1 MSRFRSLH
9 LSEPYLTF
17 GLGQQTLH
25 PKDGLFLYGPQ
36 EPRPTAEIRIGAIGS
51 QPGIDR
57 LSRWMTEVSSF
68 LPAYNERA
76 HHSPF
81 PGMEAAFGIKWPTM
95 PFETIL
101 IEEGE
106 LETRVRYDDPHRR
119 VYDTVDLIVGKL
131 LAHKRKSDVRPDLWI
146 VVLPEDVS
154 RYGRPKSFVPKE
166 QRVRTPNPGNP
177 RAAKRARNE
186 PYLFEEYEAE
196 RLPYQ
201 YELNVH
207 NQLKARLLEDEI
219 VTQIV
224 RETTLAPE
232 DFRRA
237 DGMIARKIQDKATTA
252 WNLGTT
258 LYYKV
263 AGPPWRLSK
272 VRPDVCYIGLV
283 YKVDASR
290 PTSERVCC
298 GAQMFLAT
306 GEGVVF
312 RGHLGPWDSVRKGEH
327 HLDRSTAR
335 EVIQEVIQ
343 SYNDEHGRVP
353 RELFIHGKTRF
364 TEDEWCGFQ
373 QAAGDIDALS
383 AIQIRKSRDVKMYRD
398 KTKCTEGKHNLLRG
412 SALITGKHSAYL
424 WTSGFV
430 PRLQTYPGWEVPNPY
445 RVSIQKGDMDLQTVL
460 EDVLGLTKLNFNSCI
475 YGDGQPVTLRF
486 ADAVGEILTAG
497 HDFRK
502 LKPLPFK
509 FYI

>member
-1 MSRFRSLH
+1 MKRFEAVFV
-9 LSEPYLTF
+9 SEPELTF
-17 GLGQQTLH
+17 GHGQTSLH

-36 EPRPTAEIRIGAIGS
+36 EPRAASEIRIGAIGS
-51 QPGIDR
+51 QAGIDR
-57 LSRWMTEVSSF
+57 LSRWMKEVKGF
-68 LPAYNERA
+68 LPAFNDRA

-81 PGMEAAFGIKWPTM
+81 PGMEAAFELKWPEA
-95 PFETIL
+95 PAHWIVL
-101 IEEGE
+101 QDGE
-106 LETRVRYDDPHRR
+106 LEKRIRYDDPHRR
-119 VYDTVDLIVGKL
+119 VYDTVDLLVKEL
-131 LAHKRKSDVRPDLWI
+131 LAFKHKSDVRPDLWM

-166 QRVRTPNPGNP
+166 ERIRTPNPGNP
-177 RAAKRARNE
+177 KLAKKDRSA
-186 PYLFEEYEAE
+186 PFLFDEYEKE

-224 RETTLAPE
+224 RETTLTPE
-232 DFRRA
+232 DFVRK
-237 DGMIARKIQDKATTA
+237 DGKPTRSIQDKATTA

-263 AGPPWRLSK
+263 AGPPWRLSA

-283 YKVDASR
+283 YKVDPNR
-290 PTSERVCC
+290 PPAERVCC

-312 RGHLGPWDSVRKGEH
+312 RGHLGPWDSKRQGEH
-327 HLDRSTAR
+327 HLDEETAKQIIR
-335 EVIQEVIQ
+335 EVVD
-343 SYNDEHGRVP
+343 SYRDEHGRP
-353 RELFIHGKTRF
+353 PKEIFIHGKTRF
-364 TEDEWCGFQ
+364 MDEEWRGFK
-373 QAAGDIDALS
+373 AGAGEVKDIS
-383 AIQIRKSRDVKMYRD
+383 AVQIQKSKDIKLFREKTDVS
-398 KTKCTEGKHNLLRG
+398 EGSLNLLRG
-412 SALITGKHSAYL
+412 TTFLVNDRSAYL

-430 PRLQTYPGWEVPNPY
+430 PRLETYPGWEVPNAY
-445 RVSIQKGDMDLQTVL
+445 RVSIQKGDADLKTVL
-460 EDVLGLTKLNFNSCI
+460 ADVLGLTKLNFNSCI

-486 ADAVGEILTAG
+486 ADAIGEILTAG
-497 HDFRK
+497 HDFTK